1 MSKPNDARRV
11 SPGRWI
17 AALLVAGAV
26 QTGSAHARVDEQVR
40 LSVSDALSRAVSAHP
55 ELDAQAAEIE
65 AREGEAR
72 QAGLWS
78 NPSIELEADEIGGDR
93 GGLGDAE
100 TTVFLRQTIPLGG
113 DRSRARNAG
122 LAATRVAQQTLRQRR
137 LDLLARTAA
146 AFVEADAAQDRA
158 EVRQELLD
166 LAREAADAITA
177 RVEAGRASPI
187 ENNRARVL
195 LETARS
201 AATRARLEANA
212 ATGELAAILGAPG
225 LEASLGHPQPLFGF
239 NFSEETPQ
247 GAIEA
252 NARLAVQ
259 QAEIARR
266 AAVLRAER
274 AGAIPDVTVGAGM
287 RRYGSSDETA
297 YLASIEIP
305 IPVFDRNQG
314 NIAAAAA
321 RETVSLLEAD
331 ALRREL
337 MREFALNYG
346 RWRRAG
352 EHYESLRTQI
362 LPASREAY
370 EASREA
376 YREGELDLLN
386 LLDVQ
391 REYFD
396 SRIALIDARS
406 RFAASAIDL
415 DLVTGGRRLVA
426 LLEGAPMEDIQ

>member
-1 MSKPNDARRV
+1 MSKTNDARRV

-17 AALLVAGAV
+17 AALLVAGVV
-26 QTGSAHARVDEQVR
+26 QTGGAYARADEPSR

-55 ELDAQAAEIE
+55 ELDAQSAEIE
-65 AREGEAR
+65 AREDEAR

-93 GGLGDAE
+93 GGLGDGE

-122 LAATRVAQQTLRQRR
+122 LAATRVAEQTLRQRR

-166 LAREAADAITA
+166 LAREAADAISA

-201 AATRARLEANA
+201 AATRARLDANA
-212 ATGELAAILGAPG
+212 AARELAAIFGVSV
-225 LEASLGHPQPLFGF
+225 LEASLGHPQPLFDF
-239 NFSEETPQ
+239 DFSEQTPQ

-266 AAVLRAER
+266 AALLRAER

-287 RRYGSSDETA
+287 RRFGASDETA

-321 RETVSLLEAD
+321 RETASLLEAD

-337 MREFALNYG
+337 LREFALNYG
-346 RWRRAG
+346 RWRRAA

-376 YREGELDLLN
+376 YQEGELDLLN

-396 SRIALIDARS
+396 ARIALIDARS

-415 DLVTGGRRLVA
+415 DLMTGGRRLVA
-426 LLEGAPMEDIQ
+426 LLEGAPMEDTQ